1 MPTTVVGATS
11 ICLAVGTNYLFIYG
25 TGGWGGL
32 GFVGSPLS
40 TVFASWFQ
48 PLSLFLYAFVYKK
61 YHLRAW
67 CGWNWHTL
75 TLCRFKAFV
84 TISGPISGNSFVSN
98 LANALV
104 SLVAAKLGAETIA
117 ANAVIS
123 GMWGMLWA
131 LFWGYGCATQVRVAN
146 YLGAGEPQ
154 RAQKV
159 AKLGFL
165 CTAVVVSLLAFVTN
179 QFDRDVIAIYTTD
192 EKLLRAC
199 RQVLPIFICAYV
211 IESFEILCGGVLTGM
226 RYVVSLGSHSLAGGL
241 TSLCARHGQ
250 PGEGEL
256 PHEHHCHMVHQPS
269 RGVHRRHCAGLWV
282 PSALGRCAG
291 HGGLQAHD
299 LRRLSLARELGCHGQ
314 ARHGGHGGHARADAR
329 RGRE

>member
-1 MPTTVVGATS
+1 MPTTIVGATS

-25 TGGWGGL
+25 MGGWGGL

-48 PLSLFLYAFVYKK
+48 PIALFLYAFVYKK
-61 YHLRAW
+61 HHLRAW
-67 CGWNWHTL
+67 CGWNRQAL

-165 CTAVVVSLLAFVTN
+165 CTTVVVALLAFVTN

-192 EKLLRAC
+192 EELLRAC

-211 IESFEILCGGVLTGM
+211 VESFEMLCGGVLTGM
-226 RYVVSLGSHSLAGGL
+226 RYCINLL
-241 TSLCARHGQ
+241 
-250 PGEGEL
+250 
-256 PHEHHCHMVHQPS
+256 
-269 RGVHRRHCAGLWV
+269 
-282 PSALGRCAG
+282 
-291 HGGLQAHD
+291 
-299 LRRLSLARELGCHGQ
+299 
-314 ARHGGHGGHARADAR
+314 
-329 RGRE
+329 